1 MIFELI
7 NLSDKCTFEASN
19 LKIAAIVTCVLGN
32 GQYSAKGIQHDL
44 DVPFFLFGGHEEW
57 FVSKFGTNFEETLIQ
72 VRDAEKQ
79 DLVDSFNSVL
89 LGSYLDRTSFFKA
102 YNLIKDPAEQ
112 NKWRRQWLDERRSS
126 FNNICER
133 AWNYAEQVSLYKP
146 FQEGEA

>member
-32 GQYSAKGIQHDL
+32 GQYSAKGLQHDL

-57 FVSKFGTNFEETLIQ
+57 FVSRFGTNFEETLIQ
-72 VRDAEKQ
+72 VRNAEKQ

-89 LGSYLDRTSFFKA
+89 LGSYLDRTAFFKA

-126 FNNICER
+126 FNNVCER
-133 AWNYAEQVSLYKP
+133 AWNYAEQVSLYKA
-146 FQEGEA
+146 QEGAA